1 MAIKNRSRI
10 CLIISCAIILV
21 ALVLH
26 LCGLGIN
33 LGIDFEGGLSM
44 QYDMKTAVTAA
55 DVTASLESI
64 GITKSTVTVQGRD
77 DNEVNIRVKDVSK
90 DDIQKVQADFEASIR
105 ETYPEAAS
113 IGDVNYVGP
122 VAGATL
128 VKNAIISVLLATALM
143 LIYIA
148 IRFDL
153 NSGLSAVFG
162 LVHDVL
168 IMLSFMVIFRSVI
181 QMNSSFI
188 AAALTIV
195 GYSIN
200 NTIVIFDRIRENAK
214 KMPTTPRE
222 EVTNISIRES
232 LGRTICTTVTTLV
245 TIVALC
251 ILGVASIREFALPI
265 IVGILSGVYSA
276 NMINGYV
283 WAFLEEKRRSRKA
296 KA

>member
-1 MAIKNRSRI
+1 MVIKNRSRI
-10 CLIISCAIILV
+10 CLIISASIILL
-21 ALVLH
+21 ALVLTVFGH
-26 LCGLGIN
+26 GIN
-33 LGIDFEGGLSM
+33 MGIDFEGGLSM
-44 QYDMKTAVTAA
+44 QYDMKTAVVSD
-55 DVTASLESI
+55 DVSAVLSGM
-64 GITKSTVTVQGRD
+64 GIATSTVTVQGRD
-77 DNEVNIRVKDVSK
+77 NNEVNIRIKDVAK
-90 DDIQKVQADFEASIR
+90 DDIQKVQADFEAGIR
-105 ETYPEAAS
+105 EKYPEAAS

-128 VKNAIISVLLATALM
+128 VKNAIISVLLAAALM

-153 NSGLSAVFG
+153 NSGIAAVFG
-162 LVHDVL
+162 LLHDVL

-214 KMPTTPRE
+214 KMPTVARE

-232 LGRTICTTVTTLV
+232 LGRTICTTVTTLI

-283 WAFLEEKRRSRKA
+283 WAFLEEKRRNRKA